1 MRRTRGLSALVA
13 LALTVPV
20 TVSLPQAQAA
30 PTADPVARATAA
42 ADQAAATGLDALARG
57 ADESFSRVS
66 TTAGGAG
73 LFYSSYERTYRGLK
87 VVGGDAV
94 VVTDGQGRV
103 HDTTA
108 ADTAPLTVGT
118 TAKIDA
124 ATAANTARSKV
135 STVNSVDTP
144 KLVVLAG
151 SSPKLAYE
159 VVVLGRN
166 GTTPSNL
173 HVFVDATNGS
183 VVESYDDVKAGTGDS
198 YYNGD
203 VNLDTTSSGGTFS
216 MADPTRSGVLCG
228 RDSNKTVFSGPDDNW
243 GNGSG
248 TDLETACADA
258 LYAVQREWD
267 MLRDWLGRNG
277 IDGQGKGFPAYVGL
291 PDVNAYWTGSYTQ
304 FGRTQDS
311 QRQVTPMDVVGHE
324 FGHAIFQTTP
334 GGSGGG
340 GTEKGGMNESTGDI
354 FGALT
359 EAYANNPND
368 PADFEVGEEVNLVGN
383 GPIRY
388 MYQPNRISG
397 HPNCWSTS
405 LPGSVHAAA
414 GPQNHWFYLLSE
426 GSNPGGGKPA
436 SPTCDG
442 STVTGI
448 GIQKAGKIFYN
459 GLLQKTTSWNHAA
472 ARRATLQAAVSL
484 FPGSCAEYNATKAAW
499 NAISVPVQ
507 SGEATCTPNGGNDF
521 SIALTPASGSVQPG
535 GSASTTVGTQIT
547 AGNAQ
552 TVTFS
557 ASGLPSGATATF
569 NPGSVQSGASST
581 LAVATTTSTPAGTYQ
596 VTVTG
601 DGADVDHTAQFT
613 LTVGTT
619 GTRTFTNGT
628 DFPIADLATVR
639 SPVSST
645 ATGSAV
651 SPVKLSVTINHTC
664 AYDLRIQLVG
674 PSGRT
679 YTAKQSGTGGCSQ
692 FGTKTYDVPVTTEN
706 ASGTWTL
713 VVTDAYS
720 VDTGT
725 LDTWTITV

>member
-1 MRRTRGLSALVA
+1 LALVA
-13 LALTVPV
+13 LALAVPV
-20 TVSLPQAQAA
+20 TVSLPQALAA
-30 PTADPVARATAA
+30 PSAPAADPVARATAA
-42 ADQAAATGLDALARG
+42 ADQAAATGVDELARG
-57 ADESFSRVS
+57 AGESFSRVS

-73 LFYSSYERTYRGLK
+73 LFYSSYERSYRGLK

-103 HDTTA
+103 RDTTA
-108 ADTAPLTVGT
+108 AATAPVAVDT

-124 ATAANTARSKV
+124 ATAANTARTKV
-135 STVNSVDTP
+135 STVNTVESP

-151 SSPKLAYE
+151 DSPKLAYE
-159 VVVLGRN
+159 VVVSGRN

-173 HVFVDATNGS
+173 HVFVDATNGT

-203 VNLDTTSSGGTFS
+203 VNLDTSSSGSTFS
-216 MADPTRSGVLCG
+216 MTDPARTGVLCG
-228 RDSNKTVFSGPDDNW
+228 RDSNKTVFTGPDDNW
-243 GNGSG
+243 GNGTG

-277 IDGQGKGFPAYVGL
+277 IDGQGRGFPAYVGL

-340 GTEKGGMNESTGDI
+340 TEKGGMNESTGDI

-368 PADFEVGEEVNLVGN
+368 PADFEVGEEVNLVGQ

-397 HPNCWSTS
+397 HPNCWTATP
-405 LPGSVHAAA
+405 PGSVHAGA

-426 GSNPGGGKPA
+426 GSNPGGGKPV

-442 STVTGI
+442 STVTGV

-459 GLLQKTTSWNHAA
+459 GLLQKTTAWNHGA
-472 ARRATLQAAVSL
+472 ARKATLQAAINL
-484 FPGSCAEYNATKAAW
+484 FPGSCTEYNATKAAW
-499 NAISVPVQ
+499 TAISVPVQ
-507 SGEATCTPNGGNDF
+507 SGEATCTPQGNDF
-521 SIALTPASGSVQPG
+521 SITLNPGSGNVQPG
-535 GSASTTVGTQIT
+535 GSATATVGTTTT
-547 AGNAQ
+547 AGSPQ
-552 TVTFS
+552 TVTFRTS
-557 ASGLPSGATATF
+557 TLPAGVTATF
-569 NPGSVQSGASST
+569 NPASVQSGASST
-581 LAVATTTSTPAGTYQ
+581 LTLATSASTPVGTHV

-601 DGADVDHTAQFT
+601 DGADVDHTVQFN

-619 GTRTFTNGT
+619 STRTFTNGT

-639 SPVSST
+639 SAVTST
-645 ATGSAV
+645 ATGAAV

-664 AYDLRIQLVG
+664 AYDLRIQIVG

-679 YTAKQSGTGGCSQ
+679 YTAKQSGSGACSQ

-713 VVTDAYS
+713 VVTDAYR

-725 LDTWTITV
+725 LDTWSITV